1 MRPAICSRVVDT
13 EVFSVRLVSGPAASL
28 DLPFIYRN
36 FLENIGV
43 DAALDDLILG
53 HVVRESDLCRFAGF
67 EEDYIIICN
76 AADYLTV
83 FILHRFDGAFISDVI
98 LLVIIEVVGYSCRI
112 LIADLVGEL
121 RHDGILRAR
130 KFFGQLHCFFLHG
143 SEIEPHPQVR
153 SACASLHV
161 ESFHSVCAIVLE
173 DIARPSFND
182 PLYKYSIDICLSI
195 FRTSSPGYEVIVE
208 KIFERCRYS
217 VDSHVSGAE
226 VHTAGNR
233 TVDSAQVDHQLA
245 VHIEPEV
252 IVSGKLE
259 DNVMPPVVQSVRG
272 LGEAGFRLHS
282 KKVIRFLPIIL
293 HGIEVFILSR
303 IAVRKR
309 FLIVRLIKSI
319 QIFGIDRRKR
329 PRLQIIEG
337 EKLAMFIRFRVS
349 FVSPQFPV
357 NRKIT
362 AQLPLKAR
370 EILCAVKLKIA

>member
-43 DAALDDLILG
+43 DAALDDFILG
-53 HVVRESDLCRFAGF
+53 HAVRESDLCRFTGF
-67 EEDYIIICN
+67 EEEYILICN

-83 FILHRFDGAFISDVI
+83 FILHRFDGAFVSDVI
-98 LLVIIEVVGYSCRI
+98 HLVIIEVVGYSCRI

-130 KFFGQLHCFFLHG
+130 EFFGQLHCFLLHG

-153 SACASLHV
+153 STCAALHV
-161 ESFHSVCAIVLE
+161 ESFHCVRAVVVE
-173 DIARPSFND
+173 DITRPSFND
-182 PLYKYSIDICLSI
+182 PLYKYSIDICLGI

-208 KIFERCRYS
+208 KVFERCRHS

-226 VHTAGNR
+226 VHTAGDR

-259 DNVMPPVVQSVRG
+259 DNIMPPVVQSVRG

-282 KKVIRFLPIIL
+282 KIVIRFITIIL
-293 HGIEVFILSR
+293 DGIQFFILSR
-303 IAVRKR
+303 IAVRQQA
-309 FLIVRLIKSI
+309 LIRGLVKGIE
-319 QIFGIDRRKR
+319 IFGV
-329 PRLQIIEG
+329 Q
-337 EKLAMFIRFRVS
+337 
-349 FVSPQFPV
+349 
-357 NRKIT
+357 
-362 AQLPLKAR
+362 
-370 EILCAVKLKIA
+370 